1 MDLNQQKEQF
11 SMAFLRATVATAG
24 YACYNS
30 DVDDDSVD
38 CGIAAGGTSNLPRR
52 PRLEVQLK
60 CSARPI
66 LHEGE
71 VRFSLK
77 IKNYDD
83 LREEE
88 LLVPRILVVVL
99 VPEDAGDWL
108 RQSEEELVLRH
119 CGYWASLRGQPPTEN
134 TETVTVTLPRSQ
146 QFTVEALQH
155 MMKRIH
161 DRDLP

>member
-11 SMAFLRATVATAG
+11 SIAFLRATVAVAG

-38 CGIAAGGTSNLPRR
+38 CGIAASGTSELPRR
-52 PRLEVQLK
+52 PRVELQLK
-60 CSARPI
+60 CSARLI
-66 LHEGE
+66 VHENE
-71 VRFSLK
+71 VRFPLK

-99 VPEDAGDWL
+99 VPEDVGDWL

-119 CGYWASLRGQPPTEN
+119 CGYWTSLRGQPPTEN
-134 TETVTVTLPRSQ
+134 METVTVTVPRSQ
-146 QFTVEALQH
+146 QFTVEALQQ
-155 MMKRIH
+155 MIKRIH
-161 DRDLP
+161 DRELP